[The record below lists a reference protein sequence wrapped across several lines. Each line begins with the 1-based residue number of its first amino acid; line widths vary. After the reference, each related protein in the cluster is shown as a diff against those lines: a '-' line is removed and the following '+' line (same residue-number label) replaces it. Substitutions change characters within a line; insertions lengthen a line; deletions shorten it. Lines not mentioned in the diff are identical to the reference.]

1 MADFSKQIVEIEALL
16 SSQNKALAYVKLLH
30 LQEIS
35 AVESSAVEILADS
48 CHAILSSIVVDISES
63 DEEIAAQALKCLG
76 FMIYHPSI
84 VASIGEKQT
93 QRCMVSDRDSL
104 IVFTI
109 SREDGHTYEIV
120 PVDAYDEDGDDA
132 NEIIQSLV
140 KVIATTKI
148 KQFSSSLLDQHFQ
161 PLLRAVTHALD
172 NPIGSLSITF
182 EAMQAVVKLTCSL
195 TEQMRNMSSLWTP
208 PIYRRLVSLH
218 KRDRDMSERC
228 LLKIMPLICPPPII
242 LSKALATDL
251 NKKLLL
257 AAKELLDQGM
267 KIQSL
272 QAWGW
277 FIRLLGPY
285 ATKDKHLVNEMLKIL
300 EQTFS
305 DFDPQVQIA
314 SLVAWEG
321 LIDALIE
328 PEFQAG
334 LTNLKTSECN
344 NTQAKADRYSK
355 RIKLIMAPI
364 VGIMSSKCDVSVH
377 ASCLNTWSYLLHKL
391 EASVS
396 CQLVTETVWEPIIEV
411 VFKYGPDNKNIWLWD
426 FCLDLFDT
434 LILGQNTTAGH
445 LASGECPLRHYP
457 INCSPWNLSQLD
469 FFINMISILINRNSL
484 SSEAALRL
492 FGSLLETVQK
502 SLRCV
507 SVSYDEVIRCLGSIF
522 GFVEK
527 ICIITSDDD
536 SNNYC
541 PHTCLKFLKV
551 LIERL
556 EPSILE
562 SPLYKVGLEMKC
574 SKKLERVTDIRCADI
589 CFMDFEDKVLPVMYV
604 GSLYFY
610 VVVNSSLKA
619 PGYDSL
625 LQQMEGYLKFL
636 LSSCNP
642 QEVLR
647 AFTYLLYKNTMFDN
661 SLHIW
666 VVLVNCL
673 KKDQSVLKME
683 TDNISYSIILHILSY
698 PFALW
703 SMSPIGLELQI
714 VIDLW
719 TSLYVSVDQEAAKS
733 CFSGDLC
740 AIINGC
746 IDRVALTEIRLK
758 EEKCG
763 GGFCLLCGNVI
774 ICVLKQLTLSLSS
787 KGRDCVDR
795 DGRKVNIANSVVLA
809 VPEAVP
815 GEPIPSLC
823 GIKKFGI
830 KLVIRSTLTFRFL
843 SELVN
848 FVGCLN
854 QKEDVLM
861 FVETASSPLIDW
873 LSEMHILD
881 ENSNYQLQ
889 LLWSKMLNALQQSQ
903 PSIKFDSSF
912 LKSQEPLLERALDHP
927 NRAISESTIN
937 FWNSTYG
944 ARNNLE
950 FPKNLVPVLDKLS
963 RNGKIN
969 ICSRNH
975 HLQYNVTNTLKKCS
989 KRVEIVGNPISG
1001 PEDFEEIYL
1010 GAKRKRRP
1018 ELTEHQKEVRRA
1030 QQGRATDCNG
1040 HGPGI
1045 RTYTSV
1051 DFSQGNEESQ
1061 DSPDIRDAESI
1072 LGMLRKVCS

>member
-1 MADFSKQIVEIEALL
+1 MADLSKQIEEIEALL
-16 SSQNKALAYVKLLH
+16 SSQNKALAYAKLLH

-35 AVESSAVEILADS
+35 AVEPSALVTLADS
-48 CHAILSSIVVDISES
+48 SHTILSSIVVDISES

-84 VASIGEKQT
+84 VASIG
-93 QRCMVSDRDSL
+93 
-104 IVFTI
+104 
-109 SREDGHTYEIV
+109 
-120 PVDAYDEDGDDA
+120 GDDT
-132 NEIIQSLV
+132 NVIIQSLV

-148 KQFSSSLLDQHFQ
+148 KSVCNLGVWCISVQQFSSSLLDQHFQ

-182 EAMQAVVKLTCSL
+182 EAMQAVVKLTSSL
-195 TEQMRNMSSLWTP
+195 TEQMRNMSSVWTP
-208 PIYRRLVSLH
+208 PIYRRLVSVH

-228 LLKIMPLICPPPII
+228 LLKIMPLICPPPIT
-242 LSKALATDL
+242 LSKALATDMK
-251 NKKLLL
+251 KKLLL
-257 AAKELLDQGM
+257 DVKELLDQGM

-321 LIDALIE
+321 LVDALIE
-328 PEFQAG
+328 PDFQAG
-334 LTNLKTSECN
+334 ITNLKTSECN

-355 RIKLIMAPI
+355 RINLIMAPI
-364 VGIMSSKCDVSVH
+364 VGIMSSKCDVSVY

-396 CQLVTETVWEPIIEV
+396 CQLVTKTVWEPIIKV
-411 VFKYGPDNKNIWLWD
+411 IFKAGPDNKNIWLWD
-426 FCLDLFDT
+426 FCLDLFES
-434 LILGQNTTAGH
+434 LILNRNTTAGH
-445 LASGECPLRHYP
+445 LASGKCPLRHYP
-457 INCSPWNLSQLD
+457 INCSTWNLSQLD
-469 FFINMISILINRNSL
+469 FFVNMISILINRNSL

-507 SVSYDEVIRCLGSIF
+507 SVSYDEVIHCLDTIF
-522 GFVEK
+522 GFLEK
-527 ICIITSDDD
+527 ICTINSDDD
-536 SNNYC
+536 SNYYC
-541 PHTCLKFLKV
+541 PHTCLKFLKAV
-551 LIERL
+551 TERL

-562 SPLYKVGLEMKC
+562 FPLYKVSLEIKC
-574 SKKLERVTDIRCADI
+574 SKKLERATDIRCADI

-604 GSLYFY
+604 GSLYFC

-619 PGYDSL
+619 PEYDSL
-625 LQQMEGYLKFL
+625 LQQLEGYFMFL

-647 AFTYLLYKNTMFDN
+647 AFSYLLYKNTTFDN

-683 TDNISYSIILHILSY
+683 ADNISYSIILHILSY

-733 CFSGDLC
+733 CFSGGLC

-746 IDRVALTEIRLK
+746 IERVALTEQ
-758 EEKCG
+758 EKSS
-763 GGFCLLCGNVI
+763 GGFCQLCGNVF

-787 KGRDCVDR
+787 KGRECLDR
-795 DGRKVNIANSVVLA
+795 DGRKVNVTNMVVLA
-809 VPEAVP
+809 AW
-815 GEPIPSLC
+815 
-823 GIKKFGI
+823 FM
-830 KLVIRSTLTFRFL
+830 KLFL
-843 SELVN
+843 SELVKL
-848 FVGCLN
+848 VGFLH
-854 QKEDVLM
+854 QTDDVLM
-861 FVETASSPLIDW
+861 FVETTSSPLIDW
-873 LSEMHILD
+873 LSEMHLLD
-881 ENSNYQLQ
+881 ANSNYQLQ
-889 LLWSKMLNALQQSQ
+889 LLWAEMLKALQQSQ
-903 PSIKFDSSF
+903 PSIKFDSSL

-927 NRAISESTIN
+927 NRSISESTIN

-963 RNGKIN
+963 RNGKVN

-975 HLQYNVTNTLKKCS
+975 HNVTSALKKCS
-989 KRVEIVGNPISG
+989 KRVEIGFSG
-1001 PEDFEEIYL
+1001 RENFEEISL

-1061 DSPDIRDAESI
+1061 DSPDAWDAHPSW
-1072 LGMLRKVCS
+1072 RC